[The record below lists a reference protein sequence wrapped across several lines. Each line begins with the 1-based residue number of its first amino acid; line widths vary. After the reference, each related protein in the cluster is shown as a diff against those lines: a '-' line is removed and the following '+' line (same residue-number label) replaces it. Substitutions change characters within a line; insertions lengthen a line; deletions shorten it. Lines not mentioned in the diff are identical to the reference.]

1 LASCFS
7 ARVKPSKCAFMTS
20 ETVFDALLT
29 LVLLPGSV
37 FADLLNE
44 LTTLSHMESMSLL
57 KRNFQFRVDSD
68 ANLKN
73 SFL

>member
-1 LASCFS
+1 
-7 ARVKPSKCAFMTS
+7 MTS

-57 KRNFQFRVDSD
+57 KRIFQFPVDSD